1 MKNEFDSPVKRAVS
15 KRIQEV
21 VNDNRVG
28 SNKALADLIGVK
40 PQSVTN
46 WIQRGQI
53 KSENARKIQEML
65 GYDMGWVLAND
76 VATTNIGA
84 NQKRAPNC

>member
-53 KSENARKIQEML
+53 KSENARKIQE
-65 GYDMGWVLAND
+65 VTLAQIKQLI
-76 VATTNIGA
+76 A
-84 NQKRAPNC
+84 QQ

>member
-46 WIQRGQI
+46 
-53 KSENARKIQEML
+53 
-65 GYDMGWVLAND
+65 
-76 VATTNIGA
+76 
-84 NQKRAPNC
+84 